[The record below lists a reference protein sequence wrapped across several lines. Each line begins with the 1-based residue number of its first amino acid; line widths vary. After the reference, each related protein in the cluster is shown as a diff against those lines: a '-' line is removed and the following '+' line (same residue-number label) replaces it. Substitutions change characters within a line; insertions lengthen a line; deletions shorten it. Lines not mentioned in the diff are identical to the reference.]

1 MTFQTMT
8 KDELVRTLD
17 DLPVDSLIELR
28 QFIEFLR
35 FKAQSRPKKLARLG
49 GLWKDLPPIT
59 DKDIAQARQEMWGS
73 FGERDL

>member
-1 MTFQTMT
+1 MT
-8 KDELVRTLD
+8 KDELVRALD
-17 DLPVDSLIELR
+17 DLPADTLPELR
-28 QFIEFLR
+28 QFIEFLH

-59 DKDIAQARQEMWGS
+59 DQDIAQVRQELWGS